1 MTLQLQPLSDYEFQN
16 RRRTTLLGY
25 PRYSKK
31 TGLILEGFAALQE
44 VPASTH
50 LNKGRDNDVLGSL
63 SLALGAQAGGSIE
76 LLHLMFSSGDSANN
90 MRVFFPQALD
100 YWQEYADLHL
110 KFHASPSSTY
120 RTPHLDLHDTDYWK
134 AIRLTSFALLLGHHT
149 LLPQIAALW
158 DYENDELD
166 GLLERL
172 VAPFAP
178 GRATPPDT
186 CTRHLPY
193 FKLLKVFAAEPH
205 KRPDLMARY
214 MDGWYTASRREPYY
228 ESHTKGRDHS
238 FLGNCAFEAAA
249 VTYLLDIDD
258 SSYRN
263 HEFYPRDLIDFARS
277 LLRPVE
283 IGGSPTTMS
292 PGVGAGEPLRCPAG
306 QPCPKAGWWFAP
318 ADPSSRRV
326 FKVDEVMPDLPSAY
340 GKTIWQF
347 EAQQSDGSAT

>member
-1 MTLQLQPLSDYEFQN
+1 MNMSNIKALDAREFTVKRRSALLDFSIYKEITGDAIETLALVGAGLSDLDRLAKLPADRPMISAEE
-16 RRRTTLLGY
+16 RAWSSLDLLHVQYTAGD
-25 PRYSKK
+25 RAENLA
-31 TGLILEGFAALQE
+31 LITQEVLSYWRSYAALHVAFHKSAASGGRR
-44 VPASTH
+44 VP
-50 LNKGRDNDVLGSL
+50 
-63 SLALGAQAGGSIE
+63 
-76 LLHLMFSSGDSANN
+76 
-90 MRVFFPQALD
+90 
-100 YWQEYADLHL
+100 
-110 KFHASPSSTY
+110 HA
-120 RTPHLDLHDTDYWK
+120 DLHDTDYWK

-238 FLGNCAFEAAA
+238 FLGYWAFEAAA

-277 LLRPVE
+277 LPRPVE
-283 IGGSPTTMS
+283 IGGSPTTLS

-306 QPCPKAGWWFAP
+306 HPCPKAGWWFAP

>member
-1 MTLQLQPLSDYEFQN
+1 
-16 RRRTTLLGY
+16 
-25 PRYSKK
+25 
-31 TGLILEGFAALQE
+31 
-44 VPASTH
+44 
-50 LNKGRDNDVLGSL
+50 
-63 SLALGAQAGGSIE
+63 
-76 LLHLMFSSGDSANN
+76 
-90 MRVFFPQALD
+90 MRAFLPKALD
-100 YWQEYADLHL
+100 YWHEYADLHL

-172 VAPFAP
+172 VAPFAS
-178 GRATPPDT
+178 GRAAPPDT

-238 FLGNCAFEAAA
+238 FLGYWAFEAAA

-258 SSYRN
+258 SSYRS

-277 LLRPVE
+277 LPRPVE
-283 IGGSPTTMS
+283 IGGSPTATTL
-292 PGVGAGEPLRCPAG
+292 GVGAGEPLRCPAG

-318 ADPSSRRV
+318 ADPASRRL
-326 FKVDEVMPDLPSAY
+326 FKTDELMPELQSAY

-347 EAQQSDGSAT
+347 DAQQFDAPQSDGSAT